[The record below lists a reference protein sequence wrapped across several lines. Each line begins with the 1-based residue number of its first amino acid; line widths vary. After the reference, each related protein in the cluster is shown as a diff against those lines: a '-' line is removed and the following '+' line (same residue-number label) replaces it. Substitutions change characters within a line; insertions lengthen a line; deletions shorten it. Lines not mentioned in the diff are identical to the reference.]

1 MVIIEE
7 IAALKTLLQAKRR
20 MGQTIGLVPTMGYLH
35 EGHLSLVDHAKAHA
49 DVIVMSIFVNPLQFG
64 PNEDFERYPRD
75 VKRDTALA
83 ERAGVDVLFMP
94 SIREMYPQQ
103 QWVTVAVAGMS
114 DVLCGKTRPGHF
126 DGVATVVMKLLNIV
140 RPDSAYFGQKD
151 AQQVAIIRQMAVD
164 LNLDVEIVACPI
176 VREPSGLA
184 MSSRNVYLSDAERE
198 AATVLHTSLQR
209 AALLVN
215 AGEKDVSRIL
225 SQVTEMIQAQPRAQ
239 IDYVEVVDA
248 ATLQPVEVVA
258 QTSLLALAVYFGKT
272 RLIDN
277 CRLEPSE
284 KE

>member
-103 QWVTVAVAGMS
+103 QWVTVAVTGMS
-114 DVLCGKTRPGHF
+114 DVLCGKSRPGHF

-215 AGEKDVSRIL
+215 AGEKDISRIL

>member
-103 QWVTVAVAGMS
+103 QWVTVAVTGMS